1 MKRQLG
7 HSMGFGE
14 LWPPF
19 GRCEESQ
26 MEGEVGGVWEGISR
40 SNGVIL

>member
-14 LWPPF
+14 LRPPS
-19 GRCEESQ
+19 GRCGGSQ
-26 MEGEVGGVWEGISR
+26 MEGEVGGVWEGVSR
-40 SNGVIL
+40 SNGVIF